1 MRVQY
6 TSQKKGGRTVT
17 DNSLHLSKPLYPTR
31 LKISH
36 QIVCLCAE
44 KLPFAYSGLHIV
56 LLKNRLFHFSGQC
69 NSQRDPIQHVS
80 IGAPALHNNESLA
93 SKLSGCHN
101 FTEILYF
108 E

>member
-1 MRVQY
+1 MSLQYMRVQY

-17 DNSLHLSKPLYPTR
+17 DNSHLSKPLYPTR

-56 LLKNRLFHFSGQC
+56 LTSFEKQAVPLFWSVQ
-69 NSQRDPIQHVS
+69 
-80 IGAPALHNNESLA
+80 
-93 SKLSGCHN
+93 LS
-101 FTEILYF
+101 T
-108 E
+108 